1 MSPLLLKNANKL
13 STPKAT
19 TVSSDICTLKKPIL
33 DYYGGERVVWST
45 LRKACDYTEQARRF
59 ATSIKAVPSDRLFLR
74 KVGKVM
80 DNQAFNLAACKR
92 KIQALE

>member
-1 MSPLLLKNANKL
+1 MNKL
-13 STPKAT
+13 STLKAI
-19 TVSSDICTLKKPIL
+19 TVSSNIHTLKKLIL
-33 DYYGGERVVWST
+33 NHYRGERVVWLT

-59 ATSIKAVPSDRLFLR
+59 TTLIKAVPSDRLFLR
-74 KVGKVM
+74 KVGKAM